1 MTFRTRRLL
10 FATLTVFAVALVVLV
25 HDTYGLSLRNAAFVD
40 GWIMVTAIV
49 FLSLFNLR
57 KAVSVAPLFDA
68 WWWLQAHVY
77 VGLFAAALSILHTGG
92 RLPTGVFEVCLWS
105 VFVLVAATG
114 VVGTVLS
121 RRIPPRLRQRPLPLV
136 RLTQAKIAAGLS
148 EFGDRRQSNERVLFE
163 RIPQHRA
170 MLMNRAEELA
180 LEAAQ
185 VAGASTI
192 ADFHTTRLAPY
203 FQRPRNMLSHLMQS
217 NRGVHQLIEDLR
229 PLERYL
235 EERGLEILAEIEE
248 LVHMKANLDY
258 QYAHFLMLRGWLF
271 IHVPLAFAMWVLIAL
286 HVIFVY
292 AFSSGAP

>member
-10 FATLTVFAVALVVLV
+10 FMSLTVFAVILIVLV
-25 HDTYGLSLRNAAFVD
+25 HDTYGLSLRNAAFFD
-40 GWIMVTAIV
+40 GWVMVAAIV
-49 FLSLFNLR
+49 FLSMFNLR

-77 VGLFAAALSILHTGG
+77 TGMFAAGLFVLHTGG
-92 RLPTGVFEVCLWS
+92 RLPAGVFDICLWS
-105 VFVLVAATG
+105 VFVLVAVTG
-114 VVGTVLS
+114 IVGTILS
-121 RRIPPRLRQRPLPLV
+121 RQIPPRLRQRPLPRV
-136 RLTQAKIAAGLS
+136 RLTQAKVAAGLS

-185 VAGASTI
+185 AAGASTI
-192 ADFHTTRLAPY
+192 ADFHVTRLAPY
-203 FQRPRNMLSHLMQS
+203 FRRPRYLVAHLMQS

-235 EERGLEILAEIEE
+235 GDRGREILAEIEE
-248 LVHMKANLDY
+248 LVHLKANLDY
-258 QYAHFLMLRGWLF
+258 QYAHFLVLRGWIF
-271 IHVPLAFAMWVLIAL
+271 FHIPLAFAMWVLIAV
-286 HVIFVY
+286 HVVLVC